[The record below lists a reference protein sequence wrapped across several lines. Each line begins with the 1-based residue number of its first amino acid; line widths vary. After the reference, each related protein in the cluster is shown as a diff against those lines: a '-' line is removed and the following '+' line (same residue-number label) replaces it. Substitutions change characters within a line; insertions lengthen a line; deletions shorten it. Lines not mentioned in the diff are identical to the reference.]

1 MNATLRAA
9 SSGHTRRHHPWS
21 RFGSTCPSGGP
32 ATGTAASGSNGDQ
45 GPSGSIATTL
55 GREGRDAHVRR
66 GIRRYAR
73 PTIGTLL
80 GLLGVLAL
88 VALNALFTAGE
99 FALVAADRQKVQLEA
114 DAGSR
119 RAKVLVG
126 MSTRLNVY
134 LSGAQLGITICSI
147 VIGFLAEPLL
157 AHALHGPL
165 RSLVGTRASDGVAVA
180 LALVLATV
188 VQLIAAELVPKNVAV
203 ARAERTAIKLALPLR
218 AFCGAFR
225 PLIRV
230 LTWSA
235 ATLVRSIG
243 IEPRHE
249 LDSVR
254 SLDELELIVRS
265 SGREGTLAPHAT
277 LLLTR
282 TIRFA
287 EKTAA
292 DALLPRLEI
301 EALPASAS
309 VADLSAAVRESGYS
323 RYPVYGV
330 DIDDI
335 VGVVLA
341 KDVLRVLPSERAT
354 TPVTAL
360 MGPVVAV
367 PESRSLGSLLG
378 VLRQGGSQMAVV
390 IDEYGGTAGI
400 VTLEDVLEEIVGN
413 IDDEHD
419 DPQLTSLPTGGS
431 YVVEGSAHL
440 DEVAELTG
448 LQLPDGR
455 YETLAGFVLGA
466 LGRIPEVGDRLVH
479 DGWQL
484 EVVEMDRLRVASIK
498 VLPPE
503 VPT

>member
-1 MNATLRAA
+1 M
-9 SSGHTRRHHPWS
+9 SGQVP
-21 RFGSTCPSGGP
+21 
-32 ATGTAASGSNGDQ
+32 
-45 GPSGSIATTL
+45 
-55 GREGRDAHVRR
+55 
-66 GIRRYAR
+66 RRYAR
-73 PTIGTLL
+73 PTIGTFL
-80 GLLGVLAL
+80 GLLGVVAL

-119 RAKVLVG
+119 RARTLVS
-126 MSTRLNVY
+126 MSKRLNVY

-147 VIGFLAEPLL
+147 VIGFLAEPLI
-157 AHALHGPL
+157 ANALRGPL
-165 RSLVGTRASDGVAVA
+165 RSLVGDGAADSISVAT
-180 LALVLATV
+180 ALVLATV
-188 VQLIAAELVPKNVAV
+188 VQLVAAELVPKNVAV
-203 ARAERTAIKLALPLR
+203 ARAERTAMRLAIPLR
-218 AFCGAFR
+218 AFCTVFR

-230 LTWSA
+230 LSWSA
-235 ATLVRSIG
+235 ATLVRSLG

-301 EALPASAS
+301 EALPTTAS
-309 VADLSAAVRESGYS
+309 VADLVAAVRESGYS
-323 RYPVYGV
+323 RYPVFAS

-341 KDVLRVLPSERAT
+341 KDVLRVAPSARST
-354 TPVTAL
+354 TPVTEL
-360 MGPVVAV
+360 MAPIVAV
-367 PESRSLGSLLG
+367 PESRRLGSLLAE
-378 VLRQGGSQMAVV
+378 LRQGGSQLAVV

-413 IDDEHD
+413 IEDEHD
-419 DPQLTSLPTGGS
+419 DPQLTVVPTGGW
-431 YVVEGSAHL
+431 YAVEGSAHL

-448 LQLPDGR
+448 LQLPQGP
-455 YETLAGFVLGA
+455 YETLAGFVLHS
-466 LGRIPEVGDRLVH
+466 LDRIPLGGERLEH
-479 DGWQL
+479 RGWQL
-484 EVVEMDRLRVASIK
+484 EVAEMDRLRIAFVRI
-498 VLPPE
+498 LPPE